1 MLRRDLEGSQSKPIV
16 VEDALTRTR
25 RSRESREQAARI
37 HIDLTDFDEAN
48 DPVLERELAEIALSG
63 RVGTFST
70 HASDNVMDV
79 EDGKDIMYSRDAADC
94 PSWRNPAYKKK
105 KEQIPKWGKGN
116 ESMRS
121 SLYYRIAR
129 SDRLKL
135 YLVIAL
141 VVLIALI
148 IGIVFG
154 YLVLSDRQKAIDGIL
169 SQVTDSK
176 LLKKSKSPQG
186 QAREWLLF
194 EDNEKY
200 AITRERVLQRYALAT
215 LYFGT
220 GGKDSWLI
228 SNWLNGDECARGQEW
243 QGLGCNDHGEVR
255 TLLRDNRGLSGE
267 LPAEIG
273 LLSALENLIIKNEA
287 QLTGRIP
294 DTLADLRELT
304 QLGLYKNDLTGS
316 IPNLFE
322 TIVNLKYLNLEGNH
336 LEGSIPSSIQQMTN
350 LETIVLTGNKLE
362 GLVPVASLTDTKV
375 KFLDLGHNQFSGN
388 LDLVTSLANIEHL
401 HLDHN
406 KITGSI
412 PATINSMTR
421 LKSLTLGG
429 NGLTGSIPTTL
440 GDLGRIE
447 HLGLQ
452 NNLLSSGLPNELGR
466 MTNMVSLNLSR
477 NNFSGP
483 IPNIANMDNLVSLQ
497 LQNNELTG
505 TIPESVQQLQS
516 IEILFLSSND
526 FVGTIPM
533 GFNRLQRTLKGLY
546 LSDNGLD
553 GAIPDQLC
561 QLSSLEAL
569 FIDSN
574 QLTGTI
580 PVCLGEVKDLKQLYL
595 FQNDLNGSVPSSL
608 QDLRYLIGLGLED
621 NDLTGSMPDEVCDL
635 ASTVGL
641 DIWADCDE
649 ITCSCCNVCCPSGD
663 CI

>member
-1 MLRRDLEGSQSKPIV
+1 MLRRDLEGSQCKPIV
-16 VEDALTRTR
+16 VDDPVSRGR
-25 RSRESREQAARI
+25 RSREQASRI

-63 RVGTFST
+63 RTGTFST
-70 HASDNVMDV
+70 QASDHARDV
-79 EDGKDIMYSRDAADC
+79 EDGKEIMYSRDAADS
-94 PSWRNPAYKKK
+94 PSWRNPAYNKK
-105 KEQIPKWGKGN
+105 KEQVPKWRTAN

-121 SLYYRIAR
+121 SLYYKVAR

-135 YLVIAL
+135 YLLIAL
-141 VVLIALI
+141 VVLIAI
-148 IGIVFG
+148 ICGIVFG
-154 YLVLSDRQKAIDGIL
+154 YLVLSNRQKAIDGIL
-169 SQVTDSK
+169 SEGTDTK
-176 LLKKSKSPQG
+176 LLKKGDSPQG
-186 QAREWLLF
+186 QARDWLLF
-194 EDNEKY
+194 DDKEKY

-215 LYFGT
+215 FYFGT
-220 GGKDSWLI
+220 GGENSWI
-228 SNWLNGDECARGQEW
+228 SSNWLSGDECARGQEW
-243 QGLGCNDHGEVR
+243 HGLGCNQHGEVR
-255 TLLRDNRGLSGE
+255 TLFRDNRGLSGE
-267 LPAEIG
+267 LPDELG

-287 QLTGRIP
+287 QLAGRIP
-294 DTLADLRELT
+294 ETLADLRELT
-304 QLGLYKNDLTGS
+304 QLGLYKNSLTGR

-322 TIVNLKYLNLEGNH
+322 SIGNLRFLNLEGNH
-336 LEGSIPSSIQQMTN
+336 LEGSIPSSIERMTN

-362 GLVPVASLTDTKV
+362 GLVPVVSLANTKV
-375 KFLDLGHNQFSGN
+375 KFLDLGHNHFSGN
-388 LDLVTSLANIEHL
+388 LDDIVTSLSAVEHL

-421 LKSLTLGG
+421 LKSLSLGG

-440 GDLGRIE
+440 GDLGLIE
-447 HLGLQ
+447 HLALQ

-466 MTNMVSLNLSR
+466 LTNAVGLNLSR
-477 NNFSGP
+477 NNFSGS
-483 IPNIANMDNLVSLQ
+483 IPNIANMDNLVSLE

-505 TIPESVQQLQS
+505 AIPESVQQLQS
-516 IEILFLSSND
+516 IEILFLSSNN
-526 FVGTIPM
+526 FVGTIPT

-553 GAIPDQLC
+553 GAIPSQLC
-561 QLSSLEAL
+561 ELSSLEAL

-595 FQNDLNGSVPSSL
+595 FQNSLNGSVPSSL

-621 NDLTGSMPDEVCDL
+621 NDLTGSMPNEVCDL
-635 ASTVGL
+635 ASTIGI

-649 ITCSCCNVCCPSGD
+649 ISCACCNVCCPSGD
-663 CI
+663 CV